1 MTILARSIPAIHCQ
15 DGNDG
20 STKCIWTDDTGH
32 EHALY
37 YMKDKEYLF
46 FNHNN
51 RCWIALLNGK
61 ITPFTES
68 ISYSGIKLARALTAD
83 SISGLDIT
91 GWIPYE
97 LYEIHVEPKKKKG
110 AWIDNNNKIHTI
122 EWDPTSE
129 FEHYDKNNK
138 VWYPLPRNP

>member
-1 MTILARSIPAIHCQ
+1 MTILTKSIPTIHCQ

-20 STKCIWTDDTGH
+20 STKCIWRDDAGH

-37 YMKDKEYLF
+37 YMKDKEYLI
-46 FNHNN
+46 FNHIN
-51 RCWIALLNGK
+51 RCWIALLNSK
-61 ITPFTES
+61 IVSSTELT
-68 ISYSGIKLARALTAD
+68 SYSGVNSAKIFTED

-97 LYEIHVEPKKKKG
+97 LYEIQVEPRKKKG
-110 AWIDNNNKIHTI
+110 AWIDNNKNIHTI

-129 FEHYDKNNK
+129 FEYYDKINK